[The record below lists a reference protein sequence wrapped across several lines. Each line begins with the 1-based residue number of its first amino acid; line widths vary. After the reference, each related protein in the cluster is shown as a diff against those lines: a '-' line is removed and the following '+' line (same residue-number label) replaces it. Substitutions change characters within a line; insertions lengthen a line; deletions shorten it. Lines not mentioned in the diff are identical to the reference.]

1 MKDEDS
7 LEPAPPPRCN
17 LRGAQVRSKKTVS
30 SREANMLKS
39 LLVILA
45 AVVLVQGAQPQ
56 GVRYV
61 RGDVVR
67 LVAQD
72 NGDRLPDSRII
83 AIAGDRV
90 HVDKSSITVNGVAV
104 QGVSAELL
112 QGVSQVWDQLVPEGH
127 YFVVGESG
135 TPNDMVRYY
144 GLIPTVKI
152 IRKL

>member
-1 MKDEDS
+1 VGSAHKGAL
-7 LEPAPPPRCN
+7 LELA
-17 LRGAQVRSKKTVS
+17 GHFE
-30 SREANMLKS
+30 REPNMLKS
-39 LLVILA
+39 LLVVVLA
-45 AVVLVQGAQPQ
+45 AVVSVQVTHAQ

-72 NGDRLPDSRII
+72 NGAPLPDSRII
-83 AIAGDRV
+83 ALAGDRI
-90 HVDKSSITVNGVAV
+90 HVDRSSITVNGVAV

-112 QGVSQVWDQLVPEGH
+112 QRVSEAWDQLVPEGH

-135 TPNDMVRYY
+135 TANDMVYY
-144 GLIPTVKI
+144 WGLIPAAKI

>member
-1 MKDEDS
+1 
-7 LEPAPPPRCN
+7 L
-17 LRGAQVRSKKTVS
+17 KKTVS

-45 AVVLVQGAQPQ
+45 AVVLVQVAHAQ

-61 RGDVVR
+61 RGDIVR

-83 AIAGDRV
+83 AVAGDRV
-90 HVDKSSITVNGVAV
+90 HVDKSSITVNGVSV

-112 QGVSQVWDQLVPEGH
+112 QGVSEVWDQLVPEGH

-144 GLIPTVKI
+144 GLIPAAKI
-152 IRKL
+152 IRKLPPQG

>member
-1 MKDEDS
+1 VTAEVYCKEKD
-7 LEPAPPPRCN
+7 P
-17 LRGAQVRSKKTVS
+17 
-30 SREANMLKS
+30 NMLKS
-39 LLVILA
+39 LLVVLA
-45 AVVLVQGAQPQ
+45 AIVLVQVINAQ

-83 AIAGDRV
+83 AIARDRV
-90 HVDKSSITVNGVAV
+90 HVDRFSITVNGVAV

-112 QGVSQVWDQLVPEGH
+112 QGVSEVWDQLVPEGH

-135 TPNDMVRYY
+135 TPNDMVYY
-144 GLIPTVKI
+144 WGLIPAAKI

>member
-1 MKDEDS
+1 
-7 LEPAPPPRCN
+7 
-17 LRGAQVRSKKTVS
+17 
-30 SREANMLKS
+30 MLKS
-39 LLVILA
+39 VLVVLV
-45 AVVLVQGAQPQ
+45 AVVLVQVVHGE

-90 HVDKSSITVNGVAV
+90 HVDKTSITVNGVTV

-112 QGVSQVWDQLVPEGH
+112 KAVSETWDQLVPEGH
-127 YFVVGESG
+127 YFVIGESG
-135 TPNDMVRYY
+135 TPNDMVYY
-144 GLIPTVKI
+144 YALIPAAKI

>member
-1 MKDEDS
+1 M
-7 LEPAPPPRCN
+7 
-17 LRGAQVRSKKTVS
+17 KKTVS

-45 AVVLVQGAQPQ
+45 AVVLVQVAHAQ

-61 RGDVVR
+61 RGDIVR

-83 AIAGDRV
+83 AVAGDRV
-90 HVDKSSITVNGVAV
+90 HVDKSSITVNGVSV

-112 QGVSQVWDQLVPEGH
+112 QGVSEVWDQLKAIT
-127 YFVVGESG
+127 S
-135 TPNDMVRYY
+135 
-144 GLIPTVKI
+144 
-152 IRKL
+152 

>member
-1 MKDEDS
+1 
-7 LEPAPPPRCN
+7 
-17 LRGAQVRSKKTVS
+17 
-30 SREANMLKS
+30 MLKS

-45 AVVLVQGAQPQ
+45 AVVLVQVADAQA
-56 GVRYV
+56 VRYV

-83 AIAGDRV
+83 AVAGDRV
-90 HVDKSSITVNGVAV
+90 HVDKSSITVNGVTV

-112 QGVSQVWDQLVPEGH
+112 QRVSEPWDQLVPEDH
-127 YFVVGESG
+127 YFVIGQSG
-135 TPNDMVRYY
+135 TPNDMVYY
-144 GLIPTVKI
+144 YALIPAAKI